1 VINEKFD
8 YAYRN
13 MADAYIRLR
22 KYKEAI
28 ESLEKVIE
36 LAKEELGIDIKK
48 NSDTPQSGGSTSK
61 NAQ

>member
-1 VINEKFD
+1 MKKFD

-28 ESLEKVIE
+28 ESTGK
-36 LAKEELGIDIKK
+36 
-48 NSDTPQSGGSTSK
+48 SDRIIQARGCYL
-61 NAQ
+61 